1 MSRLFLPLLLVP
13 AFLTLSFGQDDSFVI
28 SDDYEVT
35 SAVKPGL
42 VKHPIMT
49 ALDDSGRLFV
59 AEAAGVNL
67 NKAELL
73 EQLPNSIRLLVDTD
87 RDGVYDKATTF
98 ADNLTFPQGALWLYE
113 SLYVMSPPSLWKF
126 TDNDGDGVA
135 EVREELVTGLDFTGN
150 AASTHGPF
158 LHPNGRLFWCHG
170 RKGYAVPDPDTG
182 QIMHTGKGA
191 RLWSSSPGGGDA
203 EPFAG
208 GGMDNPVEVD
218 FTDDGEIIGTINLF
232 YGRPRGDTL
241 THWVHGGAYPRYDQ
255 EQAIID
261 LPRTG
266 DLLPEVHNFG
276 HVAVSGMCRYRSG
289 KLNPDWKDQWIASH
303 FNTSKLTR
311 TRLTRDGSSFLAA
324 ETEVIFQMK
333 NPDAHL
339 TDVMEDHNGDLL
351 AIDTG
356 GWFRNG
362 CPTSHIAKPD
372 VAGGIWR
379 ISRKGESYSPPK
391 YPDWGNL
398 TAEAV
403 SKMLDADEFQLR
415 ERAGL
420 ELAGRGDPAIPE
432 LKRILRDKSFSV
444 TARRNAVWTL
454 AKLKFSETTDLIQEA
469 LLDPDPSIRQAA
481 CNAISVT
488 RTWQSVAAN
497 QPAERDIEM
506 KRNKTISGALANI
519 VRADEAPVARQAAVA
534 LGRMGENRAIG
545 SILGRLGRVE
555 NDRMLE
561 HSLIYALIEIDD
573 PESTRPG
580 LQSENPQIVA
590 GVLRAL
596 EEMPSADLEALD
608 ILSHLDA
615 ENPALR
621 STASDI
627 ALSHPEWDAAIANRF
642 FDWESTYTASQQAT
656 MREVIPSLTNTPPMR
671 SFLTSVLKSKN
682 DDAVR
687 LVLEALAG
695 ASRITID
702 PAWEPHLAS
711 HLNEEANPSLRDL
724 TLEILAKDPGKRFDT
739 ELSALAENTN
749 LPRMTRLG
757 ATRAMA
763 GKEGAIPDSTF
774 QLLIEVLEEET
785 DTDTRNRAIAILTQ
799 SRLTAPLRIE
809 VAKRAHLFSP
819 VETAPLMV
827 LFRRVISGEEAA
839 ALSSSLVKS
848 PAFASLSM
856 DRLEQIFRPYPDSVD
871 PELEKKIAAVEAES
885 ARKSER
891 IEGLLAG
898 MEKAKPE
905 AGEALFE
912 SGKGTC
918 IVCHKVGETGGNV
931 GPNLSTIGRIRSA
944 RDLFESVLYP
954 NESIARDF
962 NTYEVKRKN
971 GEPSL
976 LGLIESQTA
985 SAVIV
990 IDPAGQRHE
999 VPRDQVA
1006 SLTEVPTSLMPPGL
1020 EHTLPPE
1027 ELRDLIAWLLS
1038 LK

>member
-1 MSRLFLPLLLVP
+1 MNRNLSSLLFATLLSPIFLP
-13 AFLTLSFGQDDSFVI
+13 AQSFEVADDFQ
-28 SDDYEVT
+28 VT

-49 ALDDSGRLFV
+49 ALDDRGRLFV
-59 AEAAGVNL
+59 SENAGLNL
-67 NKAELL
+67 KKDELL

-87 RDGVYDKATTF
+87 QDGVYDKATTF
-98 ADNLTFPQGALWLYE
+98 ADQLTFPQGALWLYD

-126 TDNDGDGVA
+126 TDGDGDGVA
-135 EVREELVTGLDFTGN
+135 EIREELVTGLDFTGN

-158 LHPNGRLFWCHG
+158 LHPNGRIFWCHG

-182 QIMHTGKGA
+182 EITMTGKGA
-191 RLWSSSPGGGDA
+191 RLWSCNPGGDDA
-203 EPFAG
+203 KPFAG

-218 FTDDGEIIGTINLF
+218 FTEEGEIVGSINLF

-289 KLNPDWKDQWIASH
+289 KLNSDWQDQWICSH

-311 TRLTRDGSSFLAA
+311 TRFTREGSGFLAA
-324 ETEVIFQMK
+324 ETQVIFHMK
-333 NPDAHL
+333 APDAHI

-356 GWFRNG
+356 GWFRIG

-379 ISRKGESYSPPK
+379 ISRKGESFSAPK
-391 YPDWGNL
+391 YPNWEKL

-403 SKMLDADEFQLR
+403 STMLDADEYWLR

-432 LKRILRDKSFSV
+432 LKRILRDSSSTV
-444 TARRNAVWTL
+444 TARRNSVWTL
-454 AKLKFSETTDLIQEA
+454 AKLKFSEAADLIHEA
-469 LLDPDPSIRQAA
+469 LLDPDPTVRQAA

-488 RTWQSVAAN
+488 RNWQSVAAN
-497 QPAERDIEM
+497 QPAERDIEL
-506 KRNKTISGALANI
+506 KRNKTISGALAAI
-519 VRADEAPVARQAAVA
+519 VRGDEPPVARQAAVA
-534 LGRMGENRAIG
+534 LGSMAENRAIG
-545 SILGRLGRVE
+545 AILGRLGRIE

-573 PESTRPG
+573 PETTRSG
-580 LQSENPQIVA
+580 LQSENPRIVA
-590 GVLRAL
+590 GVIRAL

-608 ILSHLDA
+608 ILHHLDSA
-615 ENPALR
+615 NPALR
-621 STASDI
+621 GTASNI
-627 ALSHPEWDAAIANRF
+627 ALGHPSWDAALANRF
-642 FDWESTYTASQQAT
+642 FEWEPPFTEEQRKTLT
-656 MREVIPSLTNTPPMR
+656 EIIPALTDTPPMQV
-671 SFLTSVLKSKN
+671 FLTSLLKSEDKSSIQL
-682 DDAVR
+682 A
-687 LVLEALAG
+687 LTALA
-695 ASRITID
+695 STPQLSIEPD
-702 PAWEPHLAS
+702 WEPLLATLLS
-711 HLNEEANPSLRDL
+711 SNAGLDLQDL
-724 TLEILAKDPGKRFDT
+724 TLEVLAKEPGKRFEA
-739 ELSALAENTN
+739 ELAALAENPE
-749 LPRMTRLG
+749 LPRLTRLG
-757 ATRAMA
+757 AARAA
-763 GKEGAIPDSTF
+763 AKQQGALSEAAF
-774 QLLIEVLEEET
+774 QLLIDVLEQET
-785 DTDTRNRAIAILTQ
+785 DIETRNRAIAILSQ
-799 SRLTAPLRIE
+799 SRLTGPFRIE

-827 LFRRVISGEEAA
+827 LFRRVVSDDEAA
-839 ALSSSLVKS
+839 ALSASLVKS
-848 PAFASLSM
+848 PAFASLDL
-856 DRLEQIFRPYPDSVD
+856 DRLRQIFRPYPDSVN
-871 PELEKKIAAVEAES
+871 PELEKKIDAVEAES
-885 ARKSER
+885 AKKSER
-891 IEGLLAG
+891 IESLLSDFENAN
-898 MEKAKPE
+898 PE
-905 AGEALFE
+905 AGKAIFE

-918 IVCHKVGETGGNV
+918 IVCHRVGEIGGNV

-962 NTYEVKRKN
+962 NTYEVTRKN
-971 GEPSL
+971 GQSSL

-985 SAVIV
+985 AAVVV

-999 VPRDQVA
+999 VPREDVV
-1006 SLTEVPTSLMPPGL
+1006 SLIEIPTSLMPPGL
-1020 EHTLPPE
+1020 EQTLHPE
-1027 ELRDLIAWLLS
+1027 ELRDLVAWLLS